1 MYQYKTK
8 YKQDELWKLV
18 IFIKKNKICDL
29 KFADLC
35 IILSIAFNE
44 MLYSWRYSKTRP
56 IRLKCWM
63 NGGSLNRCHLIVVS
77 QFFFF
82 LSYLNFTCLRWP
94 LTFWEFRLAST
105 FDSFLNDWQFW
116 NQLILQRLFY
126 LVWLRVTKTHKEHRL
141 MHATWKYNL
150 PWVPL
155 QNSVLNI
162 HNLCLQ
168 LLLTLLLILSPF
180 SERHHWNDLC
190 QAQ

>member
-1 MYQYKTK
+1 MKCSTAGGTVKPGQSDWSVGWMVAHWT
-8 YKQDELWKLV
+8 DAIWLW
-18 IFIKKNKICDL
+18 CPD
-29 KFADLC
+29 
-35 IILSIAFNE
+35 
-44 MLYSWRYSKTRP
+44 
-56 IRLKCWM
+56 
-63 NGGSLNRCHLIVVS
+63 
-77 QFFFF
+77 FF

-168 LLLTLLLILSPF
+168 LLLTFLLILSPF